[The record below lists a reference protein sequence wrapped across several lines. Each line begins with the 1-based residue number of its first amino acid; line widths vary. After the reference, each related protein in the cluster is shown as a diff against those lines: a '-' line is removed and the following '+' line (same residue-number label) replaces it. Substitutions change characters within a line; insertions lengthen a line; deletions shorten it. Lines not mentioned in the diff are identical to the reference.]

1 MTTWSRPWDTVTAVR
16 EPAEN
21 PAVFSATLPSHLRR
35 GRPKRS
41 KVPERRTFRFP
52 LARTVL
58 LCRLVSTSRRDDL
71 IRTWSGDV
79 LQPAGRNVLERP
91 RHRPGHG
98 EHARLRA
105 RRGHRPQRAV
115 DRRDPSGGPLGA
127 RRRPRSQGDA
137 RAHTGQHRRD
147 PAAEGRRSEEHTSE
161 LQSHSDLVCRLLL
174 EKKNNANSELN
185 TLTKLEK
192 LTPLFG
198 RSIEAFL
205 GSYNYS

>member
-105 RRGHRPQRAV
+105 RRGIVLHQPAIVANQPA
-115 DRRDPSGGPLGA
+115 DPSVPA
-127 RRRPRSQGDA
+127 RRPGDHA
-137 RAHTGQHRRD
+137 
-147 PAAEGRRSEEHTSE
+147 
-161 LQSHSDLVCRLLL
+161 
-174 EKKNNANSELN
+174 
-185 TLTKLEK
+185 
-192 LTPLFG
+192 
-198 RSIEAFL
+198 
-205 GSYNYS
+205 